1 MDSRHWHDHAQ
12 PPSLTSPEAWTATQL
27 EKRQAEDRRRYAV
40 AVRRHLRSQPLT
52 SPKHETVAYEL
63 DDALCEAESEP
74 PGARTILSLSAPFAV
89 GKSSQIKHW
98 ARRHYR
104 QWVTN
109 PDSDQLPEWEDNS
122 GTRFDFVPII
132 YVTLMARSQAKDVH
146 GALLTF
152 LGYPSRGSVSEIT
165 LRTTNALRNHRV
177 RLVIVDDAHMLH
189 TSSITGRET
198 LDALKQINTELGEL
212 GGTMVLV
219 GANLTDGPALS
230 DPQVRARLHEHHLS
244 PYTIDTPEQ
253 MALWQRLLDDAEP
266 RLATYLPDLE
276 PGQLST
282 KLPGLIF
289 KRTQGFIGDVSSLLA
304 GATYNALIAGRAHL
318 EHRDLA
324 GVRLSQRAHDGER
337 QLDTRGGSTTPGNA
351 PLTGP
356 PRARRKVS

>member
-1 MDSRHWHDHAQ
+1 MDSRHWHEHAR
-12 PPSLTSPEAWTATQL
+12 PGSTARPVAWTATQL
-27 EKRQAEDRRRYAV
+27 SCAMPEDRQRYAV
-40 AVRRHLRSQPLT
+40 AVRRHLRSHPLS
-52 SPKHETVAYEL
+52 SPKHDVVSREL

-74 PGARTILSLSAPFAV
+74 LGARTILSLSAPFAV
-89 GKSSQIKHW
+89 GKSSQIKQW
-98 ARRHYR
+98 ARAHYR
-104 QWVTN
+104 HWVTR
-109 PDSDQLPEWEDNS
+109 PDSGQLPEWEDSS

-132 YVTLMARSQAKDVH
+132 YVTLMARSKAKDVH

-212 GGTMVLV
+212 GGTLVLV

-230 DPQVRARLHEHHLS
+230 DPQIRGRLHEHHLT
-244 PYTIDTPEQ
+244 PYTIDTSEQ
-253 MALWQRLLDDAEP
+253 VALCQRLLGDAES
-266 RLATYLPDLE
+266 RLSTYLPDLA

-304 GATYNALIAGRAHL
+304 GATYSALLDGRPHL
-318 EHRDLA
+318 EPQDLA
-324 GVRLSQRAHDGER
+324 GVRLSQRAQDGEH
-337 QLDTRGGSTTPGNA
+337 QLDTAGGTTA
-351 PLTGP
+351 H
-356 PRARRKVS
+356 RAATRSKSPSRRLGIS